1 MKPFLILAV
10 LFIVASSVFAVG
22 PQTLGSFHAE
32 SAYDHADIAVTVLV
46 GPVQQGMMWMNANH
60 SYPLLFSERDKLAK
74 LIQTA
79 AKKIDI
85 AISNKTTISY
95 AQEIGGF
102 YTENGALVT
111 VFFDT
116 DGYELSYAVVRVMGQ
131 GNSDILLLNKKD
143 TEDFISLLRNAN
155 NLADDYLRQVALFR

>member
-1 MKPFLILAV
+1 
-10 LFIVASSVFAVG
+10 LFFVVAFSVFAVG

-32 SAYDHADIAVTVLV
+32 SGYDHKDVAVTVLV
-46 GPVQQGMMWMNANH
+46 GPLQQGMMWMNANY
-60 SYPLLFSERDKLAK
+60 SYPLLFSERDKLVDLVQA
-74 LIQTA
+74 A

-95 AQEIGGF
+95 TQKIGGF

-116 DGYELSYAVVRVMGQ
+116 NGYRLSYAVVRLTGQ
-131 GNSDILLLNKKD
+131 GNSDLLLLNKKD
-143 TEDFISLLRNAN
+143 TEDFIGLLHSAHS
-155 NLADDYLRQVALFR
+155 LADDYQRQVALFR